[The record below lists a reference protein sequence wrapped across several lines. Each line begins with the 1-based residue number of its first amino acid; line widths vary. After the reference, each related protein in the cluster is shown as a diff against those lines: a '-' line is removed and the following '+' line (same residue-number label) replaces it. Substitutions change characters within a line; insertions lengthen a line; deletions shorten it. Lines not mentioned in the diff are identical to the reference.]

1 MNRRIKM
8 VSAVAVGSMLS
19 MGWPARVALSVQ
31 PDSQRAAAVKL
42 DEAKSAEATATI
54 AAAANQK
61 EKITG
66 TVTFTQEGD
75 KVKVVADIDG
85 LTPGEHGFHIHE
97 KPDLSAPDLSS
108 AGGHFN
114 PDHHHHGGPGAAEHH
129 AGDLGNLTADD
140 KGHAHLEVTV
150 AGLSIDGE
158 KNGVVGHCVIIHAK
172 PDDLKSDPSG
182 NSGPRIAGGV
192 IEIKK
197 A

>member
-1 MNRRIKM
+1 MNRRIKIA
-8 VSAVAVGSMLS
+8 SAVAVGSMLS
-19 MGWPARVALSVQ
+19 MGWCARLAHSAQNL
-31 PDSQRAAAVKL
+31 PQRPGAVKL
-42 DEAKSAEATATI
+42 DEVMAGEATAVI
-54 AAAANQK
+54 ANAANHK

-66 TVTFTQEGD
+66 TVTFTQAGT

-85 LTPGEHGFHIHE
+85 LSPGEHGFHIHE
-97 KPDLSAPDLSS
+97 KADLSAPDLSS

-140 KGHAHLEVTV
+140 KGHAHLEVIV
-150 AGLSIDGE
+150 EGISVDGE
-158 KNGVVGHCVIIHAK
+158 KNGVVGHSVIIHAK

-192 IEIKK
+192 IELKK
-197 A
+197 D